1 MNLPAIKHRLI
12 SGFSIAGVLF
22 AVFFLMPDLA
32 APFIL
37 AALAAV
43 MALEFYRMVS
53 AAGIPNFD
61 RYGMLGCVALI
72 GVSWCAGIRP
82 GGDGAWDSV
91 VMFLVVIGIFLRQ
104 FPQKNNPH
112 PLQTI
117 GGTLFGVLYI
127 GLLWNFMAKLLLFG
141 RPPGLGGIYWPGR
154 WLLLYAVFAA
164 KFTDIGAY
172 LVGCVC
178 GRHKLIPRISPA
190 KSWGGHRAGDAG
202 GHAAGLGAGI
212 LGESPEPAG
221 VDAVAGGAPGHLFV
235 GLRDCGG
242 SDGVVVQAGG
252 GGEGLRGRHTGDGRT
267 AGCSRQHLVHG
278 AGGVFVSPAGG
289 LRNRRQESGFSRQNE
304 NPFEPRF

>member
-12 SGFSIAGVLF
+12 SGFSIAAVLF
-22 AVFFLMPDLA
+22 SVFFLMPDAA

-37 AALAAV
+37 SALAAV

-61 RYGMLGCVALI
+61 RIGMLGCVALI
-72 GVSWCAGIRP
+72 GVTWCTGFYS

-91 VMFLVVIGIFLRQ
+91 VIFLVVIGIFLRQ
-104 FPQKNNPH
+104 FPQKHNPH

-141 RPPGLGGIYWPGR
+141 RPAGLEEIYWPGR

-172 LVGCVC
+172 LVGCAF
-178 GRHKLIPRISPA
+178 GRHKLIPRLSPG
-190 KSWGGHRAGDAG
+190 KSWEGVFGGIVLGTLVG
-202 GHAAGLGAGI
+202 TLLVWGLEFT
-212 LGESPEPAG
+212 ESPLSRLGLTPLRAIPLGIFLSVCG
-221 VDAVAGGAPGHLFV
+221 VVGDLTESLFKRAANVKDSGGVIPGMGGLLDVLDSILFTAPGVYLF
-235 GLRDCGG
+235 LR
-242 SDGVVVQAGG
+242 
-252 GGEGLRGRHTGDGRT
+252 
-267 AGCSRQHLVHG
+267 LV
-278 AGGVFVSPAGG
+278 A
-289 LRNRRQESGFSRQNE
+289 
-304 NPFEPRF
+304 